1 MIRSALF
8 MVLPSMPFGDT
19 DIQALPTRLEIQNL
33 VLDRN
38 K

>member
-1 MIRSALF
+1 MIKSTHF
-8 MVLPSMPFGDT
+8 VVLRMPSGDT

-38 K
+38 I